1 MNTLSIA
8 TTIFGITLILS
19 LPFAQSNSAMA
30 ASGPDAAA
38 GREVT
43 GMVTDSICKGLNV
56 YKAHTQSSCAR
67 DCVQLRHADYV
78 LVVGP
83 TVYTLQG
90 NKAEL
95 DKFAGGRATVKGQ
108 INGNT
113 IAVESV
119 TAVKKGA

>member
-1 MNTLSIA
+1 MNTLKIA
-8 TTIFGITLILS
+8 TTIFSITLILS
-19 LPFAQSNSAMA
+19 LAFAQSNSAMA
-30 ASGPDAAA
+30 TAGPDTSTK
-38 GREVT
+38 EVT
-43 GMVTDSICKGLNV
+43 GMVTDSVCKGLNV

-67 DCVQLRHADYV
+67 DCVELRGADYV

-95 DKFAGGRATVKGQ
+95 EKFAGGRATVKGQ
-108 INGNT
+108 INGNR

-119 TAVKKGA
+119 TTAKKGA